1 MPQALYGRAMRASGN
16 LDRPLQVGDRC
27 RLSDLGRKRNPRRG
41 VGLCEVIS
49 FGNSSQRIRVRFVGY
64 LSVHTIHVSYLE
76 RVPDTQGW
84 PSEPETWQPLG
95 RVYEES

>member
-1 MPQALYGRAMRASGN
+1 MTQALHESAMKASGN
-16 LDRPLQVGDRC
+16 LDRPFQVGDRC
-27 RLSDLGRKRNPRRG
+27 RLSDLGRKRNSRRG

-76 RVPDTQGW
+76 REPDNSATAY
-84 PSEPETWQPLG
+84 SLE
-95 RVYEES
+95 